1 MDGITHIAITFLIVQ
16 SIAKTVTIVLLE
28 NV

>member
-1 MDGITHIAITFLIVQ
+1 MDGINHIAKKLLIIH